1 MTSHDVDGIV
11 IVSPAGPL
19 HEGIECDRLEGALQA
34 LLLQGVRHVVV
45 NLAEA
50 GHLSARA
57 VGVLAR
63 AHADAELRGLRVAIS
78 NPRPDHR
85 QMFDITGLA
94 AVLDLRPSDTAAIA
108 ALAGR
113 DVAA

>member
-1 MTSHDVDGIV
+1 
-11 IVSPAGPL
+11 
-19 HEGIECDRLEGALQA
+19 
-34 LLLQGVRHVVV
+34 VRW
-45 NLAEA
+45 AC
-50 GHLSARA
+50 SRARTPTPS
-57 VGVLAR
+57 G
-63 AHADAELRGLRVAIS
+63 RGLRIAIS